1 MAIPG
6 SESSD
11 LYRSSERLLAY
22 AKRMFEMID
31 ARGNTLAAPDPR
43 AAIAR
48 GEAMHRELRTHLDA
62 DYVAQIERMFT
73 EGAHLVQLVDGGE
86 PRALAVWRMFHTT
99 YCGRRLEVEDLLTA
113 EATRSRGYGKMLIAW
128 LEARARDAGCP
139 TITLHSAT
147 HRDRA
152 HRFYFREGFHIL
164 AFHFSKPL

>member
-1 MAIPG
+1 
-6 SESSD
+6 
-11 LYRSSERLLAY
+11 
-22 AKRMFEMID
+22 MFDVID
-31 ARGNTLAAPDPR
+31 VRGTALPIADQR
-43 AAIAR
+43 AAIGR
-48 GEAMHRELRTHLDA
+48 GEAMHRELRQDLDA

-86 PRALAVWRMFHTT
+86 PRALAVWRLFHTT

-113 EATRSRGYGKMLIAW
+113 QATRSRGYGKTLIAW
-128 LEARARDAGCP
+128 LETRARDAGCP

-164 AFHFSKPL
+164 AFHFSKQL

>member
-1 MAIPG
+1 
-6 SESSD
+6 
-11 LYRSSERLLAY
+11 
-22 AKRMFEMID
+22 MFELID
-31 ARGNTLAAPDPR
+31 ARGGVLPVTDLR

-48 GEAMHRELRTHLDA
+48 GEGLHRELRPLLEP
-62 DYVAQIERMFT
+62 DYVAQMERMFG
-73 EGAHLVQLVDGGE
+73 EGARLVQLVDHGE

-99 YCGRRLEVEDLLTA
+99 YCGRRLEVEDLVTA
-113 EATRSRGYGKMLIAW
+113 EAARSHGHGKTLLAW

-164 AFHFSKPL
+164 AFHFSKRV